1 MHKETIDLY
10 DRYKEFNNRVFSTMS
25 VQELFNLRHEMLDLL
40 NKFEDLLSEN
50 PE

>member
-10 DRYKEFNNRVFSTMS
+10 DRYKEFNSHVFSSMS